1 MNNNVDFDFHFL
13 LKLLFKYWV
22 VLLLGCIL
30 GSTTGF
36 VVNKWIFEPEY
47 ESSVTV
53 YAWQSNNGPDE
64 IYSVKY
70 QDIEANSR
78 LVNDYKEIIT
88 SFRVQDEVFNQI
100 KQNFPDVHNSD
111 YKINTNLL
119 RNTRIL
125 KIVASS
131 SDPKLAQFAA
141 NATTSVFEK
150 VVQSVM
156 QQKNIKIIDSAR
168 LPKDPVSP
176 KRSVNIMV
184 GFITGLFLALL
195 IVSAKELLDWTI
207 KVPEEVLERLG
218 KNVIGTIPENEDPDN
233 GKKRKGKFG
242 HSNKG
247 SRIFIDEKDS
257 STIVEAFKILRTNIE
272 FSIPGKQK
280 SKIIMF
286 TSTLPNEGKTTIVS
300 NLALSMCESG
310 KKVVLLDCDLRKP
323 FLHKFFDV
331 DNSQGIVSILVGKAS
346 LEDSINKNLLGKGL
360 DLIVSGPIPPSPTEL
375 LMSDAYTQL
384 LDELSKNYD
393 YVFIDAP
400 PTLNMADTAI
410 IGRLVD
416 ATMLVITAG
425 KTRIELIKRCI
436 RQLHQSNIEVSGILL
451 NRFNPDGGKFGYY
464 HYHYHY
470 SDSKQNKQH
479 VEVKRV

>member
-1 MNNNVDFDFHFL
+1 MNNVDFDFHFL
-13 LKLLFKYWV
+13 FKLLFKYWLI
-22 VLLLGCIL
+22 LLIGCIL
-30 GSTTGF
+30 GSLFGIIF
-36 VVNKWIFEPEY
+36 SKWIFKPEY
-47 ESSVTV
+47 ESSVTA
-53 YAWQSNNGPDE
+53 YAWQSNSGSDE
-64 IYSVKY
+64 ISSVKY
-70 QDIEANSR
+70 QDIEVSSR

-100 KQNFPDVHNSD
+100 KQKFPDVQNSD
-111 YKINTNLL
+111 YKINTMLL

-131 SDPKLAQFAA
+131 SNPQLAQFAA
-141 NATTSVFEK
+141 NATASAFEI
-150 VVQSVM
+150 VVQNVM
-156 QQKNIKIIDSAR
+156 QHKNIKIIDPAR
-168 LPKDPVSP
+168 LPQKPVSP
-176 KRSVNIMV
+176 RQPLNVAV
-184 GFITGLFLALL
+184 GLIAGLFLALL
-195 IVSAKELLDWTI
+195 TVSVKELLDWTI
-207 KVPEEVLERLG
+207 KVPEEALERLG
-218 KNVIGTIPENEDPDN
+218 KNVIGTIPENEDTDN
-233 GKKRKGKFG
+233 GKKHKGKFG
-242 HSNKG
+242 HPNKQ

-257 STIVEAFKILRTNIE
+257 SAIVEAFKILRTNIE

-323 FLHKFFDV
+323 FLHKFFQV
-331 DNSQGIVSILVGKAS
+331 DNSKGIVSILVGKAS

-375 LMSDAYTQL
+375 LMSDAYKQL

-451 NRFNPDGGKFGYY
+451 NRFNPGGVKFGYY

-470 SDSKQNKQH
+470 SDLKQGEQYAVAAK
-479 VEVKRV
+479 